1 MWQWNINFLFN
12 INMTQEKIWTYIKLW
27 FWITNGRLNW
37 APKKNFITIFVG
49 INDHTNDILTQRL
62 TKILS
67 LPFASLERTFTNIL
81 HSRDIL
87 QEADEH
93 CHITCHGILKQFT
106 IELEKKGKSK
116 CLLTKETSTRD
127 CQNISSKTLQWTNYS
142 KDDKNFFSFSSMIK
156 SVFMYLFSNFILH
169 LRTCIRKDIYFLGNL
184 PKKNKHEK
192 KEEFQY
198 FIKVHRTWIKRNL
211 LKLIERKH
219 STVFL

>member
-37 APKKNFITIFVG
+37 APKKVSSRFIVG

-106 IELEKKGKSK
+106 IELEKKENQNV
-116 CLLTKETSTRD
+116 CLQKKHLQEIAKIFLPRHCNERIIQKTTKTFSLF
-127 CQNISSKTLQWTNYS
+127 LQWS
-142 KDDKNFFSFSSMIK
+142 R
-156 SVFMYLFSNFILH
+156 VYL
-169 LRTCIRKDIYFLGNL
+169 CIYFLISS
-184 PKKNKHEK
+184 
-192 KEEFQY
+192 F
-198 FIKVHRTWIKRNL
+198 T
-211 LKLIERKH
+211 
-219 STVFL
+219 